1 MSLLGKILAILNLL
15 TLIGAG
21 MLSTMVY
28 AQRQSWTH
36 TLFLANLYL
45 DGLPVDENEVD
56 RSGAPV
62 AERIGSATLT
72 AMFGSADVPK
82 TQEGSVREVAQD
94 LIKRIKGEV
103 DPDKQANMVRVYAQ
117 AIVSQPGEWEDLISM
132 MEAKDNRGAA
142 LMALGYVCRP
152 IFREHSMPTAFI
164 KKDRIKELM
173 GDEAGSTS
181 LASPNEYISGDTL
194 LADNAVFEKLLKSDS
209 PKRIATWAMLAKL
222 DLLFDSAGISLM
234 GADNKQ
240 AQIPGS
246 DGSAI
251 PLDPRT
257 RKLVTARLL
266 TILGLAGD
274 QASDK
279 INRLVSVVG
288 PRAFLVAM
296 EAEAADMRAL
306 NTEIEYRLKQS
317 MERFVER
324 HSATIEEIR
333 GLDREH
339 IRLQTDLADIKTLL
353 DRQPALIEERK
364 KNLAKL
370 EADLK
375 RLRGDSDGLFQS
387 LQAGAKNLYQRR
399 RDLQGIVEHV
409 SQLEK
414 RARDLELR

>member
-36 TLFLANLYL
+36 TIFLANLYL
-45 DGLPVDENEVD
+45 EGLPVDDMEVD

-62 AERIGSATLT
+62 AERIGRPTLM
-72 AMFGSADVPK
+72 AMFGTADVPK
-82 TQEGSVREVAQD
+82 TQEGAVREVAQD
-94 LIKRIKGEV
+94 LIKRIKDEV
-103 DPDKQANMVRVYAQ
+103 DPEKQAALVRVYAQ
-117 AIVSQPGEWEDLISM
+117 ATVNQPGEWEDLISM

-152 IFREHSMPTAFI
+152 IFREHSVPTAFI
-164 KKDRIKELM
+164 RKDRIKELL
-173 GDEAGSTS
+173 GEESGSTS
-181 LASPNEYISGDTL
+181 LASPNEYVAGDTL
-194 LADNAVFEKLLKSDS
+194 LADGMVFEKLLKLDS

-240 AQIPGS
+240 AQIPGA
-246 DGSAI
+246 DGTAI

-274 QASDK
+274 QSSDK

-296 EAEAADMRAL
+296 EAEAANMRAL

-324 HSATIEEIR
+324 YSAIIDEIR

-339 IRLQTDLADIKTLL
+339 VRLQTDLADIKKLL
-353 DRQPALIEERK
+353 EDQPKLIEERK

-375 RLRGDSDGLFQS
+375 RLRGDSDTLFQS
-387 LQAGAKNLYQRR
+387 LQAGAKNLYQKRR
-399 RDLQGIVEHV
+399 NLQEMVEHV